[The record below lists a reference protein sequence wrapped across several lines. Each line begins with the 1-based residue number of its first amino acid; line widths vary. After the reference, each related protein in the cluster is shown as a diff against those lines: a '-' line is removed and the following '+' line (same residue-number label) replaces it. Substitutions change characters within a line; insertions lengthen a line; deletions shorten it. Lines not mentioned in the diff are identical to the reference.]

1 MDILFAIL
9 LLIATYTDLKKRE
22 IPDKLSIAIV
32 VLALFDFHPLGLL
45 SALPFLVAAMINPE
59 GIGGGDIKL
68 TAAVGLYLGFSKTLV
83 GVVLALILSIIT
95 YWVLCIGKQKQEV
108 SKAMPLAPF
117 LTIGFL
123 AVTFI

>member
-1 MDILFAIL
+1 MNILFAIL

-45 SALPFLVAAMINPE
+45 SALPFLVAAMMNPE
-59 GIGGGDIKL
+59 GFGGGDIKL
-68 TAAVGLYLGFSKTLV
+68 TAAVGFYLGFSETLV
-83 GVVLALILSIIT
+83 GVVLALSLSILT
-95 YWVLCIGKQKQEV
+95 YWVLCAAKSKQEV